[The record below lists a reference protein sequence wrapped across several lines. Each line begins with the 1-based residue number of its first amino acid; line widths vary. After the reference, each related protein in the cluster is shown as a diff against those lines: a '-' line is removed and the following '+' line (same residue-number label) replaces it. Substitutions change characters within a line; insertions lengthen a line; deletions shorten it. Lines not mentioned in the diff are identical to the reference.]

1 MTTAPLLSE
10 PRNCP
15 GDARETRDLT
25 VIVPAY
31 NEAAHIAETIRSLAD
46 QTVRPARI
54 LVVDDCSTDETGAI
68 ARNLG
73 ADVVR
78 PEANTGSKAGAQTL
92 ALTRVDTEFCMAVDA
107 DTVLA
112 PDAVE
117 QIMKAMADPGVGA
130 ACGFVVPRRV
140 RSVWERGRYVEY
152 LFAFGFLK
160 RVQDN
165 YGRPMISSGCFSAY
179 RTETLRR
186 VGGWRDRTLAEDVDL
201 TWTLY
206 DAGWKVR
213 FVPEAVC
220 YPVEPPTFHFLRKQL
235 RRWSHGFL
243 QNVRLHWRHIR
254 HDGYLASS
262 VAVAAWDAVVAS
274 IVFLF
279 ALPLL
284 AVLVD
289 PAFLLGYVIDAPVVL
304 VPVAVAA
311 VRRREPVRALVS
323 YPSFLVLRVVNAL
336 FLLKAFW
343 LEFVVRKPLVGY
355 EKGH

>member
-1 MTTAPLLSE
+1 MTAPLLPEELASL
-10 PRNCP
+10 
-15 GDARETRDLT
+15 GDTRETCDLT

-31 NEAAHIAETIRSLAD
+31 NEAAHIADTICSLAA
-46 QTVRPARI
+46 QSVRPTRV
-54 LVVDDCSTDETGAI
+54 LVIDDCSTDRTGDI

-73 ADVVR
+73 ADVLR

-92 ALTRVDTEFCMAVDA
+92 ALAYVGTEFCMAVDA
-107 DTVLA
+107 DTVVA

-117 QIMKAMADPGVGA
+117 RMMTAMADPQVGA

-140 RSVWERGRYVEY
+140 RSIWERGRYVEY

-160 RVQDN
+160 RVQDH

-179 RTETLRR
+179 RTHTLRS
-186 VGGWRDRTLAEDVDL
+186 VGGWHDRTLAEDVDL

-220 YPVEPPTFHFLRKQL
+220 YPVEPPTYHFLRKQL

-243 QNVRLHWRHIR
+243 QNVRLHWRDVR
-254 HDGYLASS
+254 HDGYLASM
-262 VAVAAWDAVVAS
+262 VAVATWDAVLAS
-274 IVFLF
+274 IAFLV

-284 AVLVD
+284 AVLSD
-289 PAFLLGYVIDAPVVL
+289 PAFLLGYVFDAPVVL
-304 VPVAVAA
+304 VPVAAA
-311 VRRREPVRALVS
+311 AISRREPVRALLS
-323 YPSFLVLRVVNAL
+323 YPSFLLLRVVNAL
-336 FLLKAFW
+336 FMLKAFW

>member
-1 MTTAPLLSE
+1 MTAPVVTE
-10 PRNCP
+10 RPRTDDE
-15 GDARETRDLT
+15 GDICDLT

-31 NEAAHIAETIRSLAD
+31 NESAHIADTIRSLAG
-46 QTVRPARI
+46 QTVRPARV
-54 LVVDDCSTDETGAI
+54 LVVDDCSTDDTGTI
-68 ARNLG
+68 ARALG

-78 PEANTGSKAGAQTL
+78 PQANTGSKAGAQTL
-92 ALTRVDTEFCMAVDA
+92 ALSGVDTEFCMAVDA

-112 PDAVE
+112 PDAIE
-117 QIMKAMADPGVGA
+117 QVMRAMADPQVGA

-160 RVQDN
+160 RVQDH

-179 RTETLRR
+179 RTEALRL

-206 DAGWKVR
+206 GAGWKVR

-220 YPVEPPTFHFLRKQL
+220 YPVEPPTYHFLRKQL

-243 QNVRLHWRHIR
+243 QNVRLHWRDIR
-254 HDGYLASS
+254 HDGYLAST
-262 VAVAAWDAVVAS
+262 VAVATWDAVFAS
-274 IVFLF
+274 IAFLV

-284 AVLVD
+284 GLLAD
-289 PAFLLGYVIDAPVVL
+289 PVFLLGYVIDAPVVV

-311 VRRREPVRALVS
+311 IRRREPVRAGLS
-323 YPSFLVLRVVNAL
+323 YPAFVLLRVVNAA
-336 FLLKAFW
+336 FLLRAFW
-343 LEFVVRKPLVGY
+343 LEFVVRRPLVGY